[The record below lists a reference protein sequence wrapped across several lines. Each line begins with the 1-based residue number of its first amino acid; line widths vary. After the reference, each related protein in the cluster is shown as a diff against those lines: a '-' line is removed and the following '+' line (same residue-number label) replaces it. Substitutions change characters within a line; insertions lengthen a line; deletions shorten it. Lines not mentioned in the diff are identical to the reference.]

1 VTLTADADIPPGD
14 YFGKSVEDLQEDI
27 EVGEDG
33 VTGTLKYVSDYT
45 GFSEDEE
52 LQEGNFLMLHF
63 DAPGAESITVQL
75 IGGNS
80 NVIWLPVHGIM
91 IARIESTEQSIMAVA
106 DYGPAGAVIK
116 EIPLDG
122 LTLESE

>member
-1 VTLTADADIPPGD
+1 
-14 YFGKSVEDLQEDI
+14 
-27 EVGEDG
+27 
-33 VTGTLKYVSDYT
+33 
-45 GFSEDEE
+45 
-52 LQEGNFLMLHF
+52 MLHF